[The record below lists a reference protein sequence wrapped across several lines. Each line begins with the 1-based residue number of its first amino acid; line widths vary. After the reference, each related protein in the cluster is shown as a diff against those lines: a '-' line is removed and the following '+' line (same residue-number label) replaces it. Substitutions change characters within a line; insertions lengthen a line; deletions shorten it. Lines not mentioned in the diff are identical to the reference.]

1 MSASIF
7 QARHLALGC
16 WVLFGVDQNEHEA
29 TTVGGSFLTHIIIQL
44 VDRRSIATSL
54 RACCFR
60 MADGR
65 IYTVYLQLL
74 LLHTVTT
81 HNNKTIINKINHQ
94 SMNESSILRLRSQI
108 TTYKYYHTPAY
119 HQHTTRYRY
128 QKALKKVVEK
138 NQKIAGIQRHNI
150 IVINK

>member
-1 MSASIF
+1 M
-7 QARHLALGC
+7 
-16 WVLFGVDQNEHEA
+16 VFGVDQNEHEA

-94 SMNESSILRLRSQI
+94 SMNESIINPSIDI
-108 TTYKYYHTPAY
+108 TNHNIQVLSHTSIPPTY
-119 HQHTTRYRY
+119 HQVPLPEGIEESCGEKSKDCRNSTT
-128 QKALKKVVEK
+128 
-138 NQKIAGIQRHNI
+138 
-150 IVINK
+150 